1 MYLSCWIYNSIL
13 SFILCLVLYEIS
25 HFNWGIIRT
34 KHTFLKFKVR
44 LAILIQG
51 LQQTLKKFNFISNK
65 LATTVGDINH
75 YMPTKY
81 CKSERL
87 LLGEIYELIR
97 PNFFYK
103 LVLMVLNW
111 HFSIFMWKKYWI
123 MERLPWDIS
132 ISLWK
137 FTKRY
142 LPTTIWPWSSNR
154 KLSIWPIH

>member
-75 YMPTKY
+75 YMLTKY
-81 CKSERL
+81 CKGERL
-87 LLGEIYELIR
+87 LLGEIYKLIEE
-97 PNFFYK
+97 NEAKFLLQISTTWYQ
-103 LVLMVLNW
+103 
-111 HFSIFMWKKYWI
+111 I
-123 MERLPWDIS
+123 DI
-132 ISLWK
+132 LQ
-137 FTKRY
+137 Y
-142 LPTTIWPWSSNR
+142 LCIYLIGYTILLHPSYFV
-154 KLSIWPIH
+154 